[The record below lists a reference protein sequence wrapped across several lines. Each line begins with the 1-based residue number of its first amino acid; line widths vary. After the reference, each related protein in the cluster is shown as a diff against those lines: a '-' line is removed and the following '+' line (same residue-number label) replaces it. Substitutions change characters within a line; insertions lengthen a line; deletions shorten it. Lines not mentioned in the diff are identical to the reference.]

1 MKTYNPIRLYIKEQ
15 KDIISEFEKIGAD
28 PGGIK
33 LMAPKGEVLL
43 IRAEHVSL
51 KAANLLK
58 QEMLSRGGDCVVHRN
73 VSNLTIEESAV
84 ILIGTRRTF
93 QGVLPKLRSQPFGLK
108 ALGKEIE
115 TLLYNETKSKEPQLM
130 TIRGKVYDWNA
141 KTWIMGILNVTP
153 DSFSDGG
160 KFNQTEYAVAHAKE
174 MVANGADII
183 DIGGESNRPGHE
195 PVSLEQE
202 LARVVPIIEAL
213 RTELPDVPISIDTYK
228 AKVAEEAV
236 KAGAD
241 IINDIWGAK
250 QEPAIA
256 EVAAKYQ
263 VPIILM
269 HNRTDKNYEHLM
281 SDIASDIRES
291 IAIAKEAGVTDAQII
306 LDPGIGFAKTYEQ
319 NLEVMRKLDT
329 FTALGYPVLLGTSRK
344 SMIGNAL
351 DLPVTERME
360 GTGATVC
367 LGIEK
372 GCQIMRVH
380 DVKEMSRMAKMM
392 DIMLGRRI
400 DG

>member
-1 MKTYNPIRLYIKEQ
+1 M
-15 KDIISEFEKIGAD
+15 
-28 PGGIK
+28 
-33 LMAPKGEVLL
+33 M
-43 IRAEHVSL
+43 
-51 KAANLLK
+51 
-58 QEMLSRGGDCVVHRN
+58 
-73 VSNLTIEESAV
+73 
-84 ILIGTRRTF
+84 
-93 QGVLPKLRSQPFGLK
+93 
-108 ALGKEIE
+108 
-115 TLLYNETKSKEPQLM
+115 
-130 TIRGKVYDWNA
+130 IRGKVYDWNA

-160 KFNQTEYAVAHAKE
+160 KFNQSEYAVAHAKE

-183 DIGGESNRPGHE
+183 DIGGESTRPGHE

-213 RTELPDVPISIDTYK
+213 RTEVPDIPISIDTYK
-228 AKVAEEAV
+228 AKVAEEAI

-250 QEPAIA
+250 KEPAIA
-256 EVAAKYQ
+256 GVAAKYQ

-269 HNRTDKNYEHLM
+269 HNRTDKNYVHLM
-281 SDIASDIRES
+281 SDIASDMRKS
-291 IAIAKEAGVTDAQII
+291 IAIAKKAGVTDGQII